1 MDQPDADWRAE
12 PGPDADWRAEPDA
25 DWRAEPDADQR
36 PSQMQ
41 IQFDVSDA
49 VIMSPIA

>member
-1 MDQPDADWRAE
+1 MQMQIDDRA
-12 PGPDADWRAEPDA
+12 GPDADWRVEPD
-25 DWRAEPDADQR
+25 DE